1 MIKWSGWLITLCG
14 IGHTTGALVQTAPHY
29 ARDWFGW
36 HLWRYHDPLAMT
48 HPTAA
53 FWYTAY
59 SFGPPLLAIGLLVLW
74 LDRRGIT
81 PPAFL
86 AWGIAAWTLITA
98 TLSGPSPLLL
108 LLIVALLLLI
118 AARRARHAPAIG
130 RSELLDA

>member
-14 IGHTTGALVQTAPHY
+14 AGHTIGALLQTAPHY
-29 ARDWFGW
+29 AGNWFSGKLW
-36 HLWRYHDPLAMT
+36 HNTDPLAMT

-81 PPAFL
+81 PPPFL
-86 AWGIAAWTLITA
+86 AWGIAGWTVITA
-98 TLSGPSPLLL
+98 ILSGPSPLPL
-108 LLIVALLLLI
+108 LLIAALLLLI
-118 AARRARHAPAIG
+118 AARRTAQAQPK
-130 RSELLDA
+130 SLSDA